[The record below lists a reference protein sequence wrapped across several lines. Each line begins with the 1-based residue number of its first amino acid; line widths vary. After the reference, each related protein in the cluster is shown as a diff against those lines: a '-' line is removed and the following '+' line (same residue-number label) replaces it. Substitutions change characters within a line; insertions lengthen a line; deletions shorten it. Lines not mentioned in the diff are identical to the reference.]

1 MRNMYTAA
9 FIEQAL
15 VKVFSRGSRSIG
27 SIAEDLNLSPHTLK
41 YWMNRQSKIQPIIQ
55 AGLGKP
61 VAEKRPQD
69 WRPEEQLLALHQT
82 HGLSEEE
89 RNAWCR
95 ERGLFAHHLVAW
107 HQAMVAPAPHSGSPQ
122 EMRSLKDENQQLKRE
137 LVRKEKA
144 LAEAAALLV
153 LQKKFR
159 ALWEDEA
166 T

>member
-1 MRNMYTAA
+1 MSKAPSPA

-15 VKVFSRGSRSIG
+15 VKVYSRGSRTIASV
-27 SIAEDLNLSPHTLK
+27 AEDLNLNVYTLK
-41 YWMNRQSKIQPIIQ
+41 GWMRSRTKVQSTGV
-55 AGLGKP
+55 AGLATSGQ
-61 VAEKRPQD
+61 AKRPQD
-69 WRPEEQLLALHQT
+69 WKPEEQLLALQQT

-107 HQAMVAPAPHSGSPQ
+107 SQALVAPSAGANQ
-122 EMRSLKDENQQLKRE
+122 LEMRSLRDENQQLKRE

-166 T
+166 K

>member
-1 MRNMYTAA
+1 MSITYTPA

-15 VKVFSRGSRSIG
+15 VKVYSRGTRTIA
-27 SIAEDLNLSPHTLK
+27 SIAEDLNMSHYILK
-41 YWMNRQSKIQPIIQ
+41 RWMRNKSKVERASL
-55 AGLGKP
+55 AGLGTSGQD
-61 VAEKRPQD
+61 KRAQD
-69 WRPEEQLLALHQT
+69 WKPEEQLLALQQT

-107 HQAMVAPAPHSGSPQ
+107 SQALVAPSAGVNQQ
-122 EMRSLKDENQQLKRE
+122 EIRSLKDENQQLKRE

-166 T
+166 K